1 MKKLSMT
8 AGLLLA
14 FPLILC
20 PLTAQVI
27 PSPGIS
33 ALVTS
38 DLYTVEANGV
48 PLWTERFVA
57 DMDTGRLPD
66 WFSDPWVRKP
76 QEVHL
81 ASFAAEGTIKVAIK
95 VLKDFKKVIIRPLSR
110 KIEVSLTKE
119 GFAFT
124 CNRPEKLYIE
134 IDSLPPLFIF
144 ADPPET
150 DIPSADG
157 HGIHFFGPGIHR
169 TGFIHLKSNE
179 TLYIAPGAVVYG
191 GIRADS
197 ANGIR
202 VMGRGVLD
210 GNFEFRQMVRLRHCT
225 DVLVEGITIR
235 FGNGWTNTL
244 INCDGVKYNHVKVL
258 SFGPGG
264 DGINPVGSRNVQI
277 TDCFLRCTD
286 DCIAI
291 KAPAPDHV
299 VKNIVIADNTMLG
312 FAYSDGVTIGY
323 ETNGPSVNQVMVR
336 NCDILMARGGSR
348 VEGHSGFSI
357 ICDGPAVISDILFE
371 NIRVEK
377 SEFKLFELQVTDG
390 TKYGKG
396 PPGSINNIT
405 LKDVEW
411 LHDGLLVIKGFDDN
425 HRVSGVKFENCRVSG
440 RPLSEVKTNLLE
452 VNEFTDD
459 IIINNKP

>member
-1 MKKLSMT
+1 
-8 AGLLLA
+8 
-14 FPLILC
+14 
-20 PLTAQVI
+20 
-27 PSPGIS
+27 
-33 ALVTS
+33 
-38 DLYTVEANGV
+38 
-48 PLWTERFVA
+48 
-57 DMDTGRLPD
+57 
-66 WFSDPWVRKP
+66 
-76 QEVHL
+76 
-81 ASFAAEGTIKVAIK
+81 
-95 VLKDFKKVIIRPLSR
+95 
-110 KIEVSLTKE
+110 
-119 GFAFT
+119 
-124 CNRPEKLYIE
+124 
-134 IDSLPPLFIF
+134 
-144 ADPPET
+144 
-150 DIPSADG
+150 
-157 HGIHFFGPGIHR
+157 
-169 TGFIHLKSNE
+169 
-179 TLYIAPGAVVYG
+179 
-191 GIRADS
+191 
-197 ANGIR
+197 
-202 VMGRGVLD
+202 
-210 GNFEFRQMVRLRHCT
+210 
-225 DVLVEGITIR
+225 
-235 FGNGWTNTL
+235 
-244 INCDGVKYNHVKVL
+244 VKYNHVKVL

-371 NIRVEK
+371 NIRLEK